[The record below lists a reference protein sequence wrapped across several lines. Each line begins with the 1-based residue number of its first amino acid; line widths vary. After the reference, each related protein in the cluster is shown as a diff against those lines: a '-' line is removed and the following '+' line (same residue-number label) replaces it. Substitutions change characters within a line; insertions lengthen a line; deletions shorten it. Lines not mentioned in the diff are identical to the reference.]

1 MRFFY
6 VALGLLLPQVAAA
19 QFNSF
24 QPGSY
29 VLSSDQTVHAAPK
42 LKLRG
47 SDELVVKNAAG
58 QTAQFTPSD
67 VSSFRLGRRKYVSVG
82 SFYVSLGLGGESV
95 EDAFVEL
102 LDSGSVQLLRYDVSF
117 NRPMTMSPAGGMSG
131 GGSTSYATFLLRRAN
146 ERTLKQIPGNRL
158 TGGGTKFR
166 DAILP
171 YLTQRPDLIK
181 LVEDK
186 TVTLDNIVG
195 LIHALNTGQPYAI
208 TAPYNYYN

>member
-1 MRFFY
+1 MRLFY
-6 VALGLLLPQVAAA
+6 VALGLLLPQLAAA
-19 QFNSF
+19 QFNTF

-29 VLSSDQTVHAAPK
+29 VLSSDQTVHTAPK

-67 VSSFRLGRRKYVSVG
+67 VSWFRMGPRKYISVG
-82 SFYVSLGLGGESV
+82 SFYVSVGLGGESV
-95 EDAFVEL
+95 EEAFVQL
-102 LDSGSVQLLRYDVSF
+102 LDSGSVLLLRYEASMT
-117 NRPMTMSPAGGMSG
+117 RPMTMSPGGGMNG
-131 GGSTSYATFLLRRAN
+131 GGNATYNIFLLRRTT

-158 TGGGTKFR
+158 GGGGTKFR

-171 YLTQRPDLIK
+171 YLAQRPDLIK

-186 TVTLDNIVG
+186 TVTLDNIEG
-195 LIHALNTGQPYAI
+195 IIHALNTGQPYAI
-208 TAPYNYYN
+208 IAPYTY